1 MELSSGQPTSGKE
14 EMADDNGDRRRQFE
28 EEARQQIAAKSK
40 TDLGRV
46 ELTSRLTDDL
56 GLDSI
61 DIAELG
67 EEWGERHDID
77 FDVDDVLNVMT
88 VWDVVETVTTKMDT
102 PAVPGR
108 ES

>member
-1 MELSSGQPTSGKE
+1 MTDDE
-14 EMADDNGDRRRQFE
+14 ADKKRQFE
-28 EEARQQIAAKSK
+28 QEARQQIAAKSK
-40 TDLGRV
+40 TDPARV

-88 VWDVVETVTTKMDT
+88 VWDVVETVTTKMDSPDT
-102 PAVPGR
+102 PGH

>member
-1 MELSSGQPTSGKE
+1 MTDGK
-14 EMADDNGDRRRQFE
+14 ADKRRRLE

-40 TDLGRV
+40 TDPNRV
-46 ELTSRLTDDL
+46 KLTSRLTDDL

-67 EEWGERHDID
+67 EEWGDRYDID

-88 VWDVVETVTTKMDT
+88 VWDVVETVTAKMDS
-102 PAVPGR
+102 PDEPVR
-108 ES
+108 EP

>member
-1 MELSSGQPTSGKE
+1 MTDDK
-14 EMADDNGDRRRQFE
+14 ADKRQQFE
-28 EEARQQIAAKSK
+28 QEARQQIAAKSK
-40 TDLGRV
+40 TDPTRV

-102 PAVPGR
+102 PDTPGR

>member
-1 MELSSGQPTSGKE
+1 MTNEKTD
-14 EMADDNGDRRRQFE
+14 MRQQLA
-28 EEARQQIAAKSK
+28 EEARQQIAEKSK
-40 TDLGRV
+40 TDPERV
-46 ELTSRLTDDL
+46 ELSSRLTDDL

-67 EEWGERHDID
+67 EEWGERYDID

-88 VWDVVETVTTKMDT
+88 VWDVVETVTTKIASTD
-102 PAVPGR
+102 GSGS

>member
-1 MELSSGQPTSGKE
+1 MTDDE
-14 EMADDNGDRRRQFE
+14 ADKRRQFE
-28 EEARQQIAAKSK
+28 QEARRQIAAKSK
-40 TDLGRV
+40 TDPARV
-46 ELTSRLTDDL
+46 KLTSRLTDDL

-88 VWDVVETVTTKMDT
+88 VWDVVETVTTKMDPT
-102 PAVPGR
+102 DTSGH

>member
-1 MELSSGQPTSGKE
+1 MTD
-14 EMADDNGDRRRQFE
+14 EMTRGRQRLE

-40 TDLGRV
+40 VDPDRV

-67 EEWGERHDID
+67 EEWGERYDID
-77 FDVDDVLNVMT
+77 FDVEDVLNVMT
-88 VWDVVETVTTKMDT
+88 VWDVVETVTTKMGSPDGSGDGVVSR
-102 PAVPGR
+102 PRPGQ
-108 ES
+108 

>member
-1 MELSSGQPTSGKE
+1 MTDDK
-14 EMADDNGDRRRQFE
+14 ADKRLRFA
-28 EEARQQIAAKSK
+28 EEARQQIAVKSK
-40 TDLGRV
+40 TDPGRV

-88 VWDVVETVTTKMDT
+88 VWDVVETVTTKMDS
-102 PAVPGR
+102 PDANGR